1 MSSLKAWKPQQGMK
15 SEGRICLTSWDVLLL
30 GSMPPWGHST
40 RWEQAEGEGQDI
52 RSLSDK
58 KRVSLLF
65 GSCWLSQQLLI
76 TSNQLLITYNK
87 RDRKTQIN
95 EIHR

>member
-1 MSSLKAWKPQQGMK
+1 MCFLKAWKPWQGMK
-15 SEGRICLTSWDVLLL
+15 SEGRIRLTSWDLLSGGPCPHE
-30 GSMPPWGHST
+30 GSAT
-40 RWEQAEGEGQDI
+40 RWGQAEGEGQDSG
-52 RSLSDK
+52 SLSDK

-87 RDRKTQIN
+87 RDRENTDK
-95 EIHR
+95 

>member
-1 MSSLKAWKPQQGMK
+1 MSFLKAWKPQQGMK
-15 SEGRICLTSWDVLLL
+15 SEGRIPLTGWDLLSGGPCPQG
-30 GSMPPWGHST
+30 GSAT
-40 RWEQAEGEGQDI
+40 RWGQAEGEGQDS

-87 RDRKTQIN
+87 RDRENTDK
-95 EIHR
+95 